1 MDKCD
6 KLILKILDTMIEL
19 NDYSDVEDVAKWLH
33 CGTEKHLSVDELRM
47 LKADVEKNGI
57 GSKRTVYTVKHLKK
71 KLSDQRF
78 MLRLGKAV
86 HRCEELHEF
95 GIDIPF
101 RFFVLPDYIRGQIHL
116 CIKKLRG
123 VTNSEDKQA

>member
-1 MDKCD
+1 MDKRE
-6 KLILKILDTMIEL
+6 KLMLKILDTMIEL
-19 NDYSDVEDVAKWLH
+19 NGYIDVEDVAKWLC
-33 CGTEKHLSVDELRM
+33 CGTDRHLSDDELRI
-47 LKADVEKNGI
+47 LKRDVLEHGVDPK
-57 GSKRTVYTVKHLKK
+57 YTIKHLKK
-71 KLSDQRF
+71 KLSDHRF

-86 HRCEELHEF
+86 HRCKKLYEF

-123 VTNSEDKQA
+123 APNSEDKQA

>member
-33 CGTEKHLSVDELRM
+33 CGTDKHLSVDELRM
-47 LKADVEKNGI
+47 LKADVEMNGI

-86 HRCEELHEF
+86 HRCKKLHEF

-101 RFFVLPDYIRGQIHL
+101 RFFVLPDYIRGQVHL

-123 VTNSEDKQA
+123 IPKLEGDQT

>member
-1 MDKCD
+1 MDKRE

-19 NDYSDVEDVAKWLH
+19 HDYSDVEDIAKWLH
-33 CGTEKHLSVDELRM
+33 CGTDKHLSVDELRI
-47 LKADVEKNGI
+47 LKRDVLEYGMDPKYNI
-57 GSKRTVYTVKHLKK
+57 KTLKK
-71 KLSDQRF
+71 KLSDHRF

-101 RFFVLPDYIRGQIHL
+101 RFLVLPDYIRGQVHL

-123 VTNSEDKQA
+123 IPNSEDE